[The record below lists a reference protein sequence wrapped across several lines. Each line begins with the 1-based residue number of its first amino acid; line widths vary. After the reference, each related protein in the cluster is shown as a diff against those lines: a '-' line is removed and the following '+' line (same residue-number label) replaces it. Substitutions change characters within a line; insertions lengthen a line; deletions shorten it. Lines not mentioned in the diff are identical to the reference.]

1 MYSEKVLEHF
11 QNPRNVGIIEDAT
24 VVVQVGD
31 PGCGD
36 ALLLCLKIDDERIA
50 DIRYKIYGC
59 GAAVATSSIG
69 SEMAKGRSLDEALAI
84 TDEDVTAALD
94 GLPPE
99 KTHCSNLIA
108 SALQAGVREYLDAR
122 AKTLEKEEVSG
133 RR

>member
-1 MYSEKVLEHF
+1 MYSEKVLDHF

-31 PGCGD
+31 PSCGD
-36 ALLLCLKIDDERIA
+36 ALLLFLKIDDERIA

-69 SEMAKGRSLDEALAI
+69 SEMAKGRSLKEALAL
-84 TDEDVTAALD
+84 TNEDVAAALD

-108 SALQAGVREYLDAR
+108 SALQAGVREYLAAR
-122 AKTLEKEEVSG
+122 AKALEREAVSG
-133 RR
+133 N

>member
-1 MYSEKVLEHF
+1 MYSEKVLDHF

-36 ALLLCLKIDDERIA
+36 ALLLFLKIDDDRIA

-69 SEMAKGRSLDEALAI
+69 SEMAKGRSLEEALTI
-84 TDEDVTAALD
+84 TDDDVTAALD

-99 KTHCSNLIA
+99 KNHCSNLIA
-108 SALQAGVREYLDAR
+108 SALHAGVSQYLDAR
-122 AKTLEKEEVSG
+122 SKAREKAEAENG
-133 RR
+133 